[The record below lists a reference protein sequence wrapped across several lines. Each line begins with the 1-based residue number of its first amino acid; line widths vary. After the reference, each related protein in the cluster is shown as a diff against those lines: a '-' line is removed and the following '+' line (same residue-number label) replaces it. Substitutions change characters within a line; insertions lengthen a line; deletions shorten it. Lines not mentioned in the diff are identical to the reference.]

1 MCSPDISAYF
11 WPVEWKA
18 VSGGFCS
25 RHLESNMGLFRGV
38 NRSGCKGRGKSG
50 GVRESL
56 GANETLDPSNSIS
69 NRRID
74 HERCDIHD
82 GYV

>member
-1 MCSPDISAYF
+1 
-11 WPVEWKA
+11 
-18 VSGGFCS
+18 
-25 RHLESNMGLFRGV
+25 MGLFRGV